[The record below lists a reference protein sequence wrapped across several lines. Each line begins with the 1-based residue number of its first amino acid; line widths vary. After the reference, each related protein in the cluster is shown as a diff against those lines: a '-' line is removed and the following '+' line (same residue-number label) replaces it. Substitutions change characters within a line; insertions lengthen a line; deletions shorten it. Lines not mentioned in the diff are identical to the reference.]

1 MTIRAFVA
9 SLAALAVTA
18 QGGAF
23 DFPGL
28 MPPSLSRSERPHPA
42 IARLR
47 DYQAV
52 LHTNLGKIA
61 IELDADSAPNAV
73 RNFIKLAQRG
83 FYDGTRFYCVFKG
96 RMVLAGD
103 PTGKGTGDAG
113 YTLDYE
119 NSPVGH
125 TAGTVAMDRSGEAG
139 KNSGSRF
146 FISVGSQHHLDRDYT
161 VFGRVADGL
170 EVARRISSAP
180 ARPQGGRPTPIE
192 EIVIE
197 QITVS
202 KRAEKPGQSGKEGVG
217 QE

>member
-1 MTIRAFVA
+1 LFAG
-9 SLAALAVTA
+9 LAALAATA
-18 QGGAF
+18 QAAALQ
-23 DFPGL
+23 FPGL
-28 MPPSLSRSERPHPA
+28 MPPSLSRSDKPNPA

-83 FYDGTRFYCVFKG
+83 FYDGTRFYCVFKD
-96 RMVLAGD
+96 RMILAGD
-103 PTGKGTGDAG
+103 PTGKGTSDAG

-125 TAGTVAMDRSGEAG
+125 TAGTVAIDRSPKAG
-139 KNSGSRF
+139 QNSGSRF
-146 FISVGSQHHLDRDYT
+146 FINVGSQHHLDRDYT
-161 VFGRVADGL
+161 VFARLADGL
-170 EVARRISSAP
+170 EVARRISAAR
-180 ARPQGGRPTPIE
+180 ARPAGGRPTPIE

-202 KRAEKPGQSGKEGVG
+202 KRAEKPGQSGKKGVG